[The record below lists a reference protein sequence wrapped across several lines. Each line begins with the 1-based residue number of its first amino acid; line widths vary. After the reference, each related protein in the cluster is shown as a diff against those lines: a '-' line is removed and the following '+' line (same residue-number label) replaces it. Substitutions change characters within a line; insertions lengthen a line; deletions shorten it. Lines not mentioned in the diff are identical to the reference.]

1 MFMRRQILPVG
12 EEARAGARAGE
23 VRLRKERM
31 VGADLASPDLASPD
45 LGCRKG
51 VRHAAFLAG
60 MAAAASLAS
69 CLGLSPVLA
78 ADNTSPNPSPN
89 SNVTQV
95 PAANDPADRK
105 IKERDERLRELQGV
119 EQSLQQS
126 DAERQKIEEEIA
138 ALKADRE
145 KLRRD
150 LIAAADRV
158 RALEERAS
166 DAEARLA
173 REVAQEQALKASLDG
188 RRELMGHVLAA
199 LQRIGGKPPPA
210 VIVSS
215 QDILVAVRASMS
227 LGAVLPQLRDEART
241 LAGDLADL
249 VRLRQEITA
258 ERDGLNSDLAELR
271 EGRTR
276 LSALIEARQASLAT
290 DELALGEAAKHAAA
304 LSQRAKN
311 LRDFLASLDNDIAQ
325 SEKRAAEDRKAAEA
339 LAVSTQNSFTAA
351 SLKEPTRL
359 APKISFA
366 EARGLLPLPVAGSI
380 FRDYGEPDEVTG
392 QARGVSI
399 TTRPGAVVSSPSEG
413 IVAHA
418 GPFRGYGQLLIIN
431 AGNGYHIV
439 LAGLGHIDVA
449 TGQPVLAGEPIGE
462 MGDGNLLTTEVA
474 KTTSAGPVLYVE
486 FRKDGSAINPGPWWA
501 KTDQRKVRG

>member
-1 MFMRRQILPVG
+1 MVSAVMPKRKDLRRSAFPGLTV
-12 EEARAGARAGE
+12 AA
-23 VRLRKERM
+23 
-31 VGADLASPDLASPD
+31 LAFCIG
-45 LGCRKG
+45 LGP
-51 VRHAAFLAG
+51 A
-60 MAAAASLAS
+60 
-69 CLGLSPVLA
+69 LA
-78 ADNTSPNPSPN
+78 ADNSNAAPSSNPGA
-89 SNVTQV
+89 T
-95 PAANDPADRK
+95 PATPTNDAADAK
-105 IKERDERLRELQGV
+105 IKEREQRLRELQGV

-126 DAERQKIEEEIA
+126 DAERQKIEDEIA

-150 LIAAADRV
+150 LVAAADKV

-173 REVAQEQALKASLDG
+173 EEVAQEQALKTSLDG
-188 RRELMGHVLAA
+188 RRELIGHVLAA

-210 VIVSS
+210 VIVSA
-215 QDILVAVRASMS
+215 QDILVAVRASMA

-241 LAGDLADL
+241 LAADLADL
-249 VRLRQEITA
+249 VHLRQEIVA
-258 ERDGLNSDLAELR
+258 ERDGLNTDLAELR

-276 LSALIEARQASLAT
+276 LSALIEARQTSLVSN
-290 DELALGEAAKHAAA
+290 ESALGEAAKHAAA
-304 LSQRAKN
+304 LAQRAKN

-325 SEKRAAEDRKAAEA
+325 TEKRAAEDRKAAEA
-339 LAVSTQNSFTAA
+339 LAISTQNSFTAA

-359 APKISFA
+359 SPKVNFA

-413 IVAHA
+413 VVAHA

-449 TGQPVLAGEPIGE
+449 AGQPVLAGEPIGE

-474 KTTSAGPVLYVE
+474 KATTAGPVLYVE

>member
-1 MFMRRQILPVG
+1 MADADLT
-12 EEARAGARAGE
+12 
-23 VRLRKERM
+23 
-31 VGADLASPDLASPD
+31 GADTGPRQR
-45 LGCRKG
+45 GR
-51 VRHAAFLAG
+51 AFLAG
-60 MAAAASLAS
+60 LAATAALACLGAPPALSVEGSSSRPSQDSAAAAAAS
-69 CLGLSPVLA
+69 
-78 ADNTSPNPSPN
+78 PS
-89 SNVTQV
+89 
-95 PAANDPADRK
+95 DPADPK
-105 IKERDERLRELQGV
+105 IKEREQRLQELQGV

-126 DAERQKIEEEIA
+126 DAERQKIEAEIA

-150 LIAAADRV
+150 LVTAAEKV
-158 RALEERAS
+158 RALEEQAT

-173 REVAQEQALKASLDG
+173 REVAQEQALKTSLEG
-188 RRELMGHVLAA
+188 RRELIGHVLAA

-210 VIVSS
+210 VIVSA
-215 QDILVAVRASMS
+215 QDILVTVRASMS

-241 LAGDLADL
+241 LARDLTDL
-249 VRLRQEITA
+249 MRLRQEITT
-258 ERDGLNSDLAELR
+258 ERDGLNADLAELR

-276 LSALIEARQASLAT
+276 LSALIDARQANLAT

-304 LSQRAKN
+304 LAQRAKN

-325 SEKRAAEDRKAAEA
+325 TEKRAAEDRKAAEA
-339 LAVSTQNSFTAA
+339 LAISTQNSFTAA

-359 APKISFA
+359 SPKVNFA

-380 FRDYGEPDEVTG
+380 FRDYGEPDDVTG
-392 QARGVSI
+392 QAKGVSI

-449 TGQPVLAGEPIGE
+449 AGQPVLAGEPIGE

-474 KTTSAGPVLYVE
+474 KATSAGPVLYVE

>member
-1 MFMRRQILPVG
+1 M
-12 EEARAGARAGE
+12 AG
-23 VRLRKERM
+23 VN
-31 VGADLASPDLASPD
+31 LAKRNVF
-45 LGCRKG
+45 CW
-51 VRHAAFLAG
+51 AAFG
-60 MAAAASLAS
+60 ASLSAVAAVS
-69 CLGLSPVLA
+69 CFVGGAALA
-78 ADNTSPNPSPN
+78 AENSSPN
-89 SNVTQV
+89 SSAITAT
-95 PAANDPADRK
+95 PANEATDAK
-105 IKERDERLRELQGV
+105 IKQREERLRELQGI

-126 DAERQKIEEEIA
+126 DAERQKIEDEIA

-145 KLRRD
+145 KLRHD
-150 LIAAADRV
+150 LVEAAAKV
-158 RALEERAS
+158 RALEERAN
-166 DAEARLA
+166 DAEEQLA
-173 REVAQEQALKASLDG
+173 REVAQEKALKASLEG
-188 RRELMGHVLAA
+188 RRELIGHVLAA

-210 VIVSS
+210 VIVSA
-215 QDILVAVRASMS
+215 QDILVAVRASMA

-249 VRLRQEITA
+249 VRLRNEIVA
-258 ERDGLNSDLAELR
+258 ERDGLNADLAELR

-276 LSALIEARQASLAT
+276 LSALIDARQASVASN
-290 DELALGEAAKHAAA
+290 ELALGEAAKHAAA
-304 LSQRAKN
+304 LAQRAKN
-311 LRDFLASLDNDIAQ
+311 LRDFLASLDSDIAQ
-325 SEKRAAEDRKAAEA
+325 NEKRAAEDRKAAEA
-339 LAVSTQNSFTAA
+339 LAISTQNSFTAA

-359 APKISFA
+359 SPKISFA

-380 FRDYGEPDEVTG
+380 FRDFGEPDEVTG

-413 IVAHA
+413 TVAHA

-449 TGQPVLAGEPIGE
+449 AGQPVLAGEPIGE

>member
-1 MFMRRQILPVG
+1 M
-12 EEARAGARAGE
+12 ADADWA
-23 VRLRKERM
+23 
-31 VGADLASPDLASPD
+31 GADLASADSSKRKSLGGLGLLAGLGVAAVLVLYFAASP
-45 LGCRKG
+45 
-51 VRHAAFLAG
+51 
-60 MAAAASLAS
+60 AS
-69 CLGLSPVLA
+69 A
-78 ADNTSPNPSPN
+78 ADNGSPN
-89 SNVTQV
+89 SSSLGATR
-95 PAANDPADRK
+95 AATPNNPADPK
-105 IKERDERLRELQGV
+105 IREREERLRELQGV

-126 DAERQKIEEEIA
+126 DVERQKIEEEIA

-150 LIAAADRV
+150 LIAAADKV

-166 DAEARLA
+166 DAETQLA
-173 REVAQEQALKASLDG
+173 SEVAQEQALKTSLEG
-188 RRELMGHVLAA
+188 RRVLIGHVLAA

-210 VIVSS
+210 VIVSA

-241 LAGDLADL
+241 LAGDLAEL
-249 VRLRQEITA
+249 VRVRQQITA

-271 EGRTR
+271 DGRAR
-276 LSALIEARQASLAT
+276 LSGLIEARQSSLAT
-290 DELALGEAAKHAAA
+290 NELALGEAAKHAAA
-304 LSQRAKN
+304 LGQRAKD

-339 LAVSTQNSFTAA
+339 LAISTQNSFTAA
-351 SLKEPTRL
+351 SLKEPARL
-359 APKISFA
+359 SPKISFA

-380 FRDYGEPDEVTG
+380 LRDYGEPDEVTG

-474 KTTSAGPVLYVE
+474 KATSAGPVLYVE

>member
-1 MFMRRQILPVG
+1 MADADLT
-12 EEARAGARAGE
+12 
-23 VRLRKERM
+23 
-31 VGADLASPDLASPD
+31 GADSGPHQR
-45 LGCRKG
+45 LGRSL
-51 VRHAAFLAG
+51 LAG
-60 MAAAASLAS
+60 LAATAALACLGAPPALSAEGSSSRPSQDSGAAPAASAS
-69 CLGLSPVLA
+69 
-78 ADNTSPNPSPN
+78 
-89 SNVTQV
+89 
-95 PAANDPADRK
+95 DPADLK
-105 IKERDERLRELQGV
+105 IKEREQRLQELQGV

-126 DAERQKIEEEIA
+126 DAERQKIEAEIA

-150 LIAAADRV
+150 LVTAAEKV
-158 RALEERAS
+158 RALEEQAS

-173 REVAQEQALKASLDG
+173 REVAQEQALKTSLEG
-188 RRELMGHVLAA
+188 RRELIGHVLAA

-210 VIVSS
+210 VIVSA
-215 QDILVAVRASMS
+215 QDILVTVRASMS

-241 LAGDLADL
+241 LARDLTDL
-249 VRLRQEITA
+249 MRLRQEITT
-258 ERDGLNSDLAELR
+258 ERDGLNADLAELR

-276 LSALIEARQASLAT
+276 LSALIDARQANLAT

-304 LSQRAKN
+304 LAQRAKN

-325 SEKRAAEDRKAAEA
+325 TEKRAAEDRKAAEA
-339 LAVSTQNSFTAA
+339 LAISTQNSFTAA

-359 APKISFA
+359 SPKVNFA

-380 FRDYGEPDEVTG
+380 FRDYGEPDDVTG
-392 QARGVSI
+392 QAKGVSI

-449 TGQPVLAGEPIGE
+449 AGQPVLAGEPIGE

-474 KTTSAGPVLYVE
+474 KATSAGPVLYVE